1 METVPSRSSAA
12 AERSRVAAGGG
23 CDGCILCGL
32 SPSRE
37 DHLGPLNDYLNFCW
51 VLSLLIFR
59 VNANFPEKRGSQDAR
74 AIRSRR
80 QGRELA
86 HKLLAGWLSSLLW
99 NITVGVASIV
109 LKYPGSQEHLR
120 TLFSMPALGALATNP
135 QVACI
140 PAFKICT
147 ISSSTQQ
154 RNRAANKAHEHRKCY
169 RTFATWVQVSPGS
182 ALFAFS
188 IYPELAW
195 FIFMMALLTGKPL
208 KLWF

>member
-1 METVPSRSSAA
+1 MEAIPSRSLAV

-23 CDGCILCGL
+23 CDGCILSGL
-32 SPSRE
+32 IPNRE

-80 QGRELA
+80 QGRALA
-86 HKLLAGWLSSLLW
+86 RKLLAGWLSSRLW

-120 TLFSMPALGALATNP
+120 TPFSMPALGALGY
-135 QVACI
+135 Q
-140 PAFKICT
+140 
-147 ISSSTQQ
+147 STGGLHPSLP
-154 RNRAANKAHEHRKCY
+154 K
-169 RTFATWVQVSPGS
+169 S
-182 ALFAFS
+182 AQSAPPPSRGRGLPTRPMS
-188 IYPELAW
+188 TGNVI
-195 FIFMMALLTGKPL
+195 ALLQPEFKSHLALHWLLSPFTL
-208 KLWF
+208 N